1 MDLGKKINEV
11 GVRTTKN
18 SENNIKEGDIVEGKI
33 MNIVKFG
40 AFVKIAPDKI
50 GLMHISEV
58 APGYVKSVS
67 DYFKE
72 NDTVK
77 VKVISISPDDKIKLS
92 AKRVFV
98 ESKKSNETKLSC
110 SVTESCKKATTN
122 ALQSGESS
130 LGSRVIVSCR
140 HKLPYTSG
148 KEGKFYPESQQTQS
162 KNFLKTPTQPCVTVS
177 DREFENMLKKF
188 KEVSEDKF
196 VELGISGHKETK
208 RRNNW
213 TQKH

>member
-1 MDLGKKINEV
+1 MVSEDKINGMGIRAV
-11 GVRTTKN
+11 KN
-18 SENNIKEGDIVEGKI
+18 SENTIKEGDIVEGKI

-58 APGYVKSVS
+58 APGYVRSVS

-77 VKVISISPDDKIKLS
+77 VKVISISPGDKIKLS
-92 AKRVFV
+92 AKRVLV
-98 ESKKSNETKLSC
+98 ESKKSDNTNSPR
-110 SVTESCKKATTN
+110 SATENYKKATAVTPSN
-122 ALQSGESS
+122 GKSLPGSHVMVNRRGKSS
-130 LGSRVIVSCR
+130 
-140 HKLPYTSG
+140 
-148 KEGKFYPESQQTQS
+148 PESQQVQN
-162 KNFLKTPTQPCVTVS
+162 KNFLKTSAQPCVTVS

-196 VELGISGHKETK
+196 MALGIGNHKETK
-208 RRNNW
+208 RRSNW
-213 TQKH
+213 NQRH

>member
-18 SENNIKEGDIVEGKI
+18 SENNIREGDIVEGKI

-40 AFVKIAPDKI
+40 AFVQIAPDKI

-77 VKVISISPDDKIKLS
+77 VKVISVSPDNKIKLS
-92 AKRVFV
+92 AKRVLV
-98 ESKKSNETKLSC
+98 ESKKSDTPNHAC
-110 SVTESCKKATTN
+110 SVAAGYKRTDFP
-122 ALQSGESS
+122 SGEFSR
-130 LGSRVIVSCR
+130 GSRVIVSRRNKPSCV
-140 HKLPYTSG
+140 SG
-148 KEGKFYPESQQTQS
+148 QEGKFYPESHQPQN
-162 KNFLKTPTQPCVTVS
+162 KNFLKTPTKACVTIS
-177 DREFENMLKKF
+177 DRGFENMLKKF

-196 VELGISGHKETK
+196 AELGISGHKETK
-208 RRNNW
+208 RRNSW
-213 TQKH
+213 SQKH

>member
-18 SENNIKEGDIVEGKI
+18 SENNIREGDIVEGKI

-40 AFVKIAPDKI
+40 AFVQIAPDKI

-77 VKVISISPDDKIKLS
+77 VKVISVSPDNKIKLS
-92 AKRVFV
+92 AKRVLV
-98 ESKKSNETKLSC
+98 ESKKSDAPKRAC
-110 SVTESCKKATTN
+110 SVTESYKKATT
-122 ALQSGESS
+122 AAPQGGEFSS
-130 LGSRVIVSCR
+130 KSRVIVSR
-140 HKLPYTSG
+140 RNKPSYASG
-148 KEGKFYPESQQTQS
+148 QDGKFYPESHQPQN
-162 KNFLKTPTQPCVTVS
+162 KNFLKTPTKACVTIS

-196 VELGISGHKETK
+196 AELGISGHKETK
-208 RRNNW
+208 RRNSW
-213 TQKH
+213 SQKH

>member
-11 GVRTTKN
+11 GVITTKN

-77 VKVISISPDDKIKLS
+77 VKVISVSQDDKIKLS
-92 AKRVFV
+92 AKQVFF
-98 ESKKSNETKLSC
+98 ESKKSNNTKRAC
-110 SVTESCKKATTN
+110 SVTENCKKTTTN
-122 ALQSGESS
+122 ALQSGEFSS
-130 LGSRVIVSCR
+130 GSRVIVSR
-140 HKLPYTSG
+140 RSNKHYASG
-148 KEGKFYPESQQTQS
+148 QEDKFYPESQQAQN

-196 VELGISGHKETK
+196 LELGISGHKETK
-208 RRNNW
+208 RRNSW

>member
-18 SENNIKEGDIVEGKI
+18 SENSIREGDIVEGKI

-40 AFVKIAPDKI
+40 AFVQIAPDKI

-58 APGYVKSVS
+58 ASGYVKSVS

-77 VKVISISPDDKIKLS
+77 VKVLSVSPDNKIKLS
-92 AKRVFV
+92 AKRVLA
-98 ESKKSNETKLSC
+98 ESKKSDTTKRAC
-110 SVTESCKKATTN
+110 SVTESYKKAII
-122 ALQSGESS
+122 AAPQGAESS
-130 LGSRVIVSCR
+130 PGSRVIVSR
-140 HKLPYTSG
+140 RSKPSYASG
-148 KEGKFYPESQQTQS
+148 HTDHLYPESQQPQN
-162 KNFLKTPTQPCVTVS
+162 KNFSKTPTQSCVTVS

-208 RRNNW
+208 RRNSW